1 MASELKLAKDSTWL
15 KLHELP
21 IELSTYLRDKFSEL
35 FALHP
40 SERGV
45 VIMPISADTIDAN
58 KRENKDHICKRWFQ
72 SYLNTPTWNPEL
84 KTSYMFSGMNPK
96 EQPDLPDDF
105 RKVLDWLNSQSTVQ
119 YNQVVANW
127 YLDGS
132 DYIPFHSDYE
142 YNAVP
147 GTGVV
152 VVNLTQDDTIT
163 RKFVL
168 KPKMREF
175 QNVCIDDQ
183 PTNVELDL
191 FHGRIIEMHGDTQ
204 QLYRR
209 GVPSISKELGNP
221 GPRISLTFRAF
232 Q

>member
-1 MASELKLAKDSTWL
+1 MDIKLAKDSAWL
-15 KLHELP
+15 KIHELP
-21 IELSTYLRDKFSEL
+21 KDLADHLRAKFSEL
-35 FALHP
+35 FKLHP
-40 SERGV
+40 EERGV
-45 VIMPISADTIDAN
+45 VIMPHAFHDTNGDY
-58 KRENKDHICKRWFQ
+58 ICKRWFQ
-72 SYLNTPTWNPEL
+72 SYLNTPKWNPEL

-105 RKVLDWLNSQSTVQ
+105 RKVLDWLNSQSVVK

-132 DYIPFHSDYE
+132 DHIPYHSDYE

-152 VVNLTQDDTIT
+152 VVNLTQEDDVL

-175 QNVCIDDQ
+175 PNSS
-183 PTNVELDL
+183 PESVELAL
-191 FHGRIIEMHGDTQ
+191 PHGRVIEMHGETQ
-204 QLYRR
+204 KLYRH
-209 GVPSISKELGNP
+209 GVPSVPKESGNP

-232 Q
+232 T